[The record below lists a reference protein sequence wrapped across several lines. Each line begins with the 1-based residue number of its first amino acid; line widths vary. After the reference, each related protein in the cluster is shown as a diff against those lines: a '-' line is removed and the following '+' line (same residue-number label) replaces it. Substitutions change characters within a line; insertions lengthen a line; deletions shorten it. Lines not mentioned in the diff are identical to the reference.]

1 MKRTP
6 PPLTQP
12 HGRTP
17 RRLGTLVALGSA
29 LALGAAGAASGHTP
43 PSPLPGSVPS
53 GGGGDENAAQGRVV
67 LITGSTDGLGRE
79 VALELAE
86 PGTLILVHGR
96 NRERGEEVVR
106 AIREAGGNA
115 RFHQADLADID
126 QVKALGETLLRE
138 HGRLDVLINN
148 AGIWLSPEGGRQVNA
163 AGHEMHFAVN
173 YLSHYVLTH
182 TLLPLLRA
190 APAARIINVA
200 SIAQRPLDFDDV
212 MLANDYSDGRAYAQ
226 SKLAQILFT
235 VDLAEELEGT
245 DILVT
250 ALHPATMMNTTMVL
264 SRGAQA
270 RASVEEGVEAV
281 MQQVRAPDLES
292 GQYFNGLQEARAH
305 EQAYDPEARRRL
317 RELSREWTGVP

>member
-1 MKRTP
+1 MKSTP
-6 PPLTQP
+6 PFPP
-12 HGRTP
+12 IPARTP
-17 RRLGTLVALGSA
+17 RRLAPLMALGSV
-29 LALGAAGAASGHTP
+29 LVLGAAGAASSHTP
-43 PSPLPGSVPS
+43 PSPEPGSSRS
-53 GGGGDENAAQGRVV
+53 GEDGQDNAPQSRVI

-106 AIREAGGNA
+106 AIQEAGGNA
-115 RFHQADLADID
+115 HFHQADLADMD

-138 HGRLDVLINN
+138 HGHLDVLINN
-148 AGIWLSPEGGRQVNA
+148 AGIWLSPEGGRQVND

-173 YLSHYVLTH
+173 YLSHYALTH

-200 SIAQRPLDFDDV
+200 SIAQRPLDFGDV
-212 MLANDYSDGRAYAQ
+212 MLENDYSDGRAYAQ

-245 DILVT
+245 GILVT
-250 ALHPATMMNTTMVL
+250 ALHPATMMNTSMVL

-281 MQQVRAPDLES
+281 MQQVRSPDLEG

-305 EQAYDPEARRRL
+305 EQAYDAEARRRL

>member
-1 MKRTP
+1 MKSTSPFP
-6 PPLTQP
+6 PIHARPS
-12 HGRTP
+12 
-17 RRLGTLVALGSA
+17 RRLAPLMALGSV
-29 LALGAAGAASGHTP
+29 LVLGAAGAASSHTP
-43 PSPLPGSVPS
+43 PAGAPEDGRS
-53 GGGGDENAAQGRVV
+53 GGDGGESSPQGRVV

-106 AIREAGGNA
+106 AIQEAGGNA
-115 RFHQADLADID
+115 RFHQADLADMD

-138 HGRLDVLINN
+138 HEQLDLLINN
-148 AGIWLSPEGGRQVNA
+148 AGIWLSPEGGRQVNE

-190 APAARIINVA
+190 APSARIINVA

-212 MLANDYSDGRAYAQ
+212 MLENGYSDGRAYAQ

-245 DILVT
+245 GILVT

-281 MQQVRAPDLES
+281 MQQVRSPDLES
-292 GQYFNGLQEARAH
+292 GEYFNGLQEARAH
-305 EQAYDPEARRRL
+305 EQAYDAEARRRL
-317 RELSREWTGVP
+317 RELSREWTRVP

>member
-1 MKRTP
+1 MKSTSTRP
-6 PPLTQP
+6 PVLTRP
-12 HGRTP
+12 T
-17 RRLGTLVALGSA
+17 RRLAPLVALGSV
-29 LALGAAGAASGHTP
+29 LVLGAAGAASSHTP
-43 PSPLPGSVPS
+43 PSPTPQGDRAGGD
-53 GGGGDENAAQGRVV
+53 GGGAPHQSRVI

-106 AIREAGGNA
+106 AIQEAGGNA
-115 RFHQADLADID
+115 RFHQADLADMD
-126 QVKALGETLLRE
+126 QVKALGEALLRE
-138 HGRLDVLINN
+138 HGHLDVLINN
-148 AGIWLSPEGGRQVNA
+148 AGIWLSPEGGRQVND

-190 APAARIINVA
+190 APSARIINVA
-200 SIAQRPLDFDDV
+200 SIAQRPLDFGDV
-212 MLANDYSDGRAYAQ
+212 MLENDYSDGRAYAQ

-245 DILVT
+245 GILVT

-281 MQQVRAPDLES
+281 MQQVRSPDLEG

-305 EQAYDPEARRRL
+305 EQAYDAEARRRL

>member
-1 MKRTP
+1 MKRRP

-12 HGRTP
+12 HGRTS

-43 PSPLPGSVPS
+43 PSPLPERVPS
-53 GGGGDENAAQGRVV
+53 GDGGEDNAAQERVI

-79 VALELAE
+79 VALELAG

-96 NRERGEEVVR
+96 NQERGEEVVR
-106 AIREAGGNA
+106 AIQEAGGSA
-115 RFHQADLADID
+115 RFHQADLADMD
-126 QVKALGETLLRE
+126 QVKALGEAIVRE
-138 HGRLDVLINN
+138 HGQMDVLINN
-148 AGIWLSPEGGRQVNA
+148 AGIWLSPEGGRQVNG

-190 APAARIINVA
+190 APTARIINVA
-200 SIAQRPLDFDDV
+200 SVAQRPLDFDDV
-212 MLANDYSDGRAYAQ
+212 MLERDYSDGRAYAQ

-245 DILVT
+245 GILVT

-270 RASVEEGVEAV
+270 RASVEEGVAAV
-281 MQQVRAPDLES
+281 LQQVRSPDLES

-305 EQAYDPEARRRL
+305 EQAYDAEARRRL
-317 RELSREWTGVP
+317 RELSRAWTGVP

>member
-1 MKRTP
+1 MKP
-6 PPLTQP
+6 PPLPLVDT
-12 HGRTP
+12 HRS
-17 RRLGTLVALGSA
+17 RRLAPLLALAPLVALGSI
-29 LALGAAGAASGHTP
+29 LVLGAAGAASSHTP
-43 PSPLPGSVPS
+43 SSPAKA
-53 GGGGDENAAQGRVV
+53 GDPVESHRNEHPAQSRVV

-106 AIREAGGNA
+106 AIQEAGGEA
-115 RFHQADLADID
+115 RFHQADLADMD

-138 HGRLDVLINN
+138 HEQLDLLINN
-148 AGIWLSPEGGRQVNA
+148 AGIWLSPEGGRQVNE

-190 APAARIINVA
+190 APSARIINVA

-212 MLANDYSDGRAYAQ
+212 MLENGYSDGRAYAQ

-245 DILVT
+245 GILVT

-281 MQQVRAPDLES
+281 LQQVRSPDLES
-292 GQYFNGLQEARAH
+292 VASTSTAS
-305 EQAYDPEARRRL
+305 RRPGPT
-317 RELSREWTGVP
+317 SRPTTPRPGGGSGS

>member
-1 MKRTP
+1 MKPTPTRPVVHPRTS
-6 PPLTQP
+6 
-12 HGRTP
+12 
-17 RRLGTLVALGSA
+17 RRLAPLVALGSV
-29 LALGAAGAASGHTP
+29 LVLGAAGAASSPTP
-43 PSPLPGSVPS
+43 SHPLPGD
-53 GGGGDENAAQGRVV
+53 GGPGGDGDDASRQGRVV

-96 NRERGEEVVR
+96 NRERGEEVVQ
-106 AIREAGGNA
+106 AIRDAGGEA
-115 RFHQADLADID
+115 RFHPADLADLD

-138 HGRLDVLINN
+138 YDHLDLLINN
-148 AGIWLSPEGGRQVNA
+148 AGIWLSPEGGRQVND

-173 YLSHYVLTH
+173 YLSHYALTR

-190 APAARIINVA
+190 APSGRIVNVA
-200 SIAQRPLDFDDV
+200 SIAQRPLDFEDV
-212 MLANDYSDGRAYAQ
+212 MLENGYSDGRAYAQ

-245 DILVT
+245 GVLVT
-250 ALHPATMMNTTMVL
+250 ALHPATMMNTSMVL

-281 MQQVRAPDLES
+281 LQQVRSTDLES
-292 GQYFNGLQEARAH
+292 GQYFNGLQQARAH